1 MLSLKEYYQ
10 HKRDL
15 LKGNKGL
22 QSKMYKKLDNFPFH
36 FSQPQKDV
44 KKSFENR
51 GIIYVHSSITNTIVV
66 LTNLKGKT
74 QYVRS
79 AGLCGF
85 QGKKKR
91 STKFA
96 VISIL
101 ESIAEIV
108 KDQKLDGVFLCLRGF
123 SRARRYVLKCLKE
136 KGLKLLGVWDM
147 TPNPHNGCRPRKV
160 RRG

>member
-10 HKRDL
+10 QRRDL

-22 QSKMYKKLDNFPFH
+22 QPQMHDELNQLFPKHEKDQIVSKKPF
-36 FSQPQKDV
+36 K
-44 KKSFENR
+44 NR
-51 GIIYVHSSITNTIVV
+51 GIVYVHASLTNTIVV
-66 LTNLKGKT
+66 LTDLKGKT
-74 QYVRS
+74 KYVRS

-96 VISIL
+96 IISTL
-101 ESIAEIV
+101 ETLADIA
-108 KDQKLDGVFLCLRGF
+108 KDRRYTEVFLCLRGV
-123 SRARRYVLKCLKE
+123 SRARRHVLKCLKE
-136 KGLKLLGVWDM
+136 KGLKLLGIWDM
-147 TPNPHNGCRPRKV
+147 TPNPHNGCRPKKM

>member
-10 HKRDL
+10 QKRDF

-22 QSKMYKKLDNFPFH
+22 QLKIYKKSNNLQN
-36 FSQPQKDV
+36 QQVQNQKV
-44 KKSFENR
+44 YKKSFKNQ
-51 GIIYVHSSITNTIVV
+51 GILYVHASLTNTIVV
-66 LTNLKGKT
+66 LSNLKGKT

-101 ESIAEIV
+101 ESIVEIV
-108 KDQKLDGVFLCLRGF
+108 KDQKLDGIFLCLRGL

-136 KGLKLLGVWDM
+136 KGLKLLGVWDF
-147 TPNPHNGCRPRKV
+147 TPNPHNGCRPRKL